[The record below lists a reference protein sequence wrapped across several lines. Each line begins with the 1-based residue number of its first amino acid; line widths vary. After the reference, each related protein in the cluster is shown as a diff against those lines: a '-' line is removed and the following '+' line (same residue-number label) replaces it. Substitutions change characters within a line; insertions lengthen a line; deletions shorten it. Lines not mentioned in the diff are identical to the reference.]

1 MICNSDRLKCYF
13 LHLYGKRIKNFVR
26 NRCGSDRYACKGGAM
41 KTFSADYICSM
52 IAILILLTLL
62 PTAYGQSSTFEVASI
77 KPSAL
82 GPGGGIRGGPGTK
95 DPGRWTCQN
104 AGLSAVVRAAFDLKP
119 FQLEAASWL
128 KNEFFDIVTK
138 VPEGA
143 TKEQFQQMKQNLLV
157 ERFGLKFHREKKEI
171 EGYELVVTK
180 NGPKF
185 KESGPEPPKDSVA
198 NPEAVS
204 PLPFKYDKDGF
215 PVIPPGRTQ
224 QVIIAVGPGAEGVV
238 GGNGI
243 WVRTP
248 MEKIVTF
255 ISDQLSK
262 PVSDNT
268 ALKGKYDLSLS
279 WASLPIGSAV
289 PPVPGTERSA
299 LASEPSRT
307 NNIFTALQE
316 QLGLKLQPKKIM
328 TEILVIDHIEKIP
341 TEN

>member
-1 MICNSDRLKCYF
+1 
-13 LHLYGKRIKNFVR
+13 
-26 NRCGSDRYACKGGAM
+26 M
-41 KTFSADYICSM
+41 KTFSENYICSM
-52 IAILILLTLL
+52 MAILVLLTLI
-62 PTAYGQSSTFEVASI
+62 PTAYGQDSTFDVASV

-82 GPGGGIRGGPGTK
+82 GPGGGISGGPGTK

-104 AGLSAVVRAAFDLKP
+104 TALSRLVRDAFDLRA
-119 FQLEAASWL
+119 FQLEASAWL
-128 KNEFFDIVTK
+128 SKEFFDIVAK

-143 TKEQFQQMKQNLLV
+143 TKEQFQQMQQNLLV

-171 EGYELVVTK
+171 QGYELVVAK

-185 KESGPEPPKDSVA
+185 KESGPEPTKDSDA
-198 NPEAVS
+198 NHQTVS
-204 PLPFKYDKDGF
+204 PLLPKFNKDGF
-215 PVIPPGRTQ
+215 PIMPPGRTQ
-224 QVIIAVGPGAEGVV
+224 QVIMAVGPGAEGVV
-238 GGNGI
+238 GGNGS

-255 ISDQLSK
+255 ISDQLSQ

-268 ALKGKYDLSLS
+268 ELKGKYDLSLG
-279 WASLPIGSAV
+279 WASEPVGSAV
-289 PPVPGTERSA
+289 PPA
-299 LASEPSRT
+299 LGMDGRALLPAPSRP

-316 QLGLKLQPKKIM
+316 QLGLKLQPKKVM